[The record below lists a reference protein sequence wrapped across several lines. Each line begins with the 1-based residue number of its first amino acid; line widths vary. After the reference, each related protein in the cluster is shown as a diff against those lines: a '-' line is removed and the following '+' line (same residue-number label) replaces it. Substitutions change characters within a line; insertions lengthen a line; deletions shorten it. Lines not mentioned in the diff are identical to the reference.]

1 MNSNC
6 AVFGCTITNRNTT
19 MDTKTLRQK
28 ILDLA
33 IHGKLVPQ
41 DPNDEPASVLLE
53 RIKVEKERLIKE
65 GKIKRSKKSAKT
77 SDTPHYENV
86 PFEVPE
92 SWVWCRL
99 EDIAYI
105 ASGSTPD
112 KTCFVKEGIPYI
124 KMYNLR
130 NQEIDFDYQPQY
142 ITEEIHN
149 SKLQRSR
156 TEVGDLIMNI
166 VGPPLGKL
174 AVIPATLPQANFNQA
189 AVLIRPYK
197 YKEDLVLYLKSY
209 LEEMSEINSIATRGS
224 AGQVNISLTQ
234 SQNMRIPLPPLA
246 EQQRIIAEI
255 SKWFALINQI
265 EQGKI
270 DLQTIIKQTKSKILD
285 LAIHGKLVPQDPND
299 EPAIELLK
307 RINPD
312 FTPCDNGH
320 SRKLP
325 QGWYSVTANDVCSII
340 GGVSYNKADIQDT
353 GIRVLRGGNIQN
365 GKVIDCFDDVF
376 ISLSYQNNDNQVQ
389 RGDIIVVASTGSQT
403 LIGKTGFADRD
414 IPKTQIGAFL
424 RIVRPKQKTLS
435 PYIRLIFQTDAY
447 KDYIRNVAKGSNIN
461 NVKNAHL
468 QNFQICLPPLEEQQ
482 RIVQKIEEL
491 FSSLDDIL
499 TALEV

>member
-1 MNSNC
+1 
-6 AVFGCTITNRNTT
+6 
-19 MDTKTLRQK
+19 MDTKALRQK

-53 RIKVEKERLIKE
+53 RIKAEKERLIKE
-65 GKIKRSKKSAKT
+65 GKIKRSKKSAKS

-86 PFEVPE
+86 PFELPN

-99 EDIAYI
+99 EDIAYV

-112 KTCFVKEGIPYI
+112 KTCFVENGVPYI

-130 NQEIDFDYQPQY
+130 NQKIDFAYHPQY
-142 ITEEIHN
+142 ITEEVHN
-149 SKLQRSR
+149 GKLQRSR

-174 AVIPATLPQANFNQA
+174 AIIPTTLPQANFNQA

-197 YKEDLVLYLKSY
+197 FKEVLVSYLKVY

-234 SQNMRIPLPPLA
+234 SQNMRIPIPPLN
-246 EQQRIIAEI
+246 EVRRIIEEV
-255 SKWFALINQI
+255 SKYDILI
-265 EQGKI
+265 
-270 DLQTIIKQTKSKILD
+270 DSLKQNITDIQNLIAYTKSKILN

-320 SRKLP
+320 YTQLPEGWAICKMKQITSITNGKSQKNVETLNGIYPIYGSGGVIGRANQYLCIAGSTIIGRKGTINNPIFVEEHFWNVDTAFGLK
-325 QGWYSVTANDVCSII
+325 ANDAILDKYLYYFCLSFDFSKLDKSTAMPSLTKTSI
-340 GGVSYNKADIQDT
+340 GN
-353 GIRVLRGGNIQN
+353 VL
-365 GKVIDCFDDVF
+365 
-376 ISLSYQNNDNQVQ
+376 
-389 RGDIIVVASTGSQT
+389 
-403 LIGKTGFADRD
+403 
-414 IPKTQIGAFL
+414 IPIPPYKEQE
-424 RIVRPKQKTLS
+424 RIV
-435 PYIRLIFQTDAY
+435 
-447 KDYIRNVAKGSNIN
+447 AKIDM
-461 NVKNAHL
+461 V
-468 QNFQICLPPLEEQQ
+468 
-482 RIVQKIEEL
+482 
-491 FSSLDDIL
+491 LDTMNEIL
-499 TALEV
+499 RAV